1 MARPRGVRRRVL
13 LIAVT
18 LTLGCAAPTRGQTR
32 DVSADSVLAVAVI
45 PADTSSWTAVVHRA
59 LDGEPAGRVYGRSG
73 ATRTEWDDGSRRIH
87 DPVTGEVL
95 LFDAVSEYGT
105 IESEWRLPWLL
116 AEDVLR
122 DLDVRVVSSG
132 PQNIAG
138 QDVVCRELDG
148 RGDYGEWLAG
158 TVCTTPDGIH
168 MSVELEGEHP
178 LEGGDDV
185 MPWSA
190 AYRFSALERG
200 PQPDELFQRPAH
212 VTAWVAPG

>member
-1 MARPRGVRRRVL
+1 MRPRGVRLRAR

-18 LTLGCAAPTRGQTR
+18 LTLGCVAPTHGQTGG
-32 DVSADSVLAVAVI
+32 VSTDSVPAVDVI
-45 PADTSSWTAVVHRA
+45 PTDTSSWTATAHRV
-59 LDGEPAGRVYGRSG
+59 LDGERAGRVYGHSG
-73 ATRTEWDDGSRRIH
+73 VTRTEWDDGSRRIY

-116 AEDVLR
+116 AKDVLR
-122 DLDVRVVSSG
+122 DLDVRVLSSG

-138 QDVVCRELDG
+138 QDVVCRELNG

-168 MSVELEGEHP
+168 MLVELEGEHP
-178 LEGGDDV
+178 LEGGNDV

-190 AYRFSALERG
+190 AYRLSGLERG
-200 PQPDELFQRPAH
+200 PQPDELFERPAH